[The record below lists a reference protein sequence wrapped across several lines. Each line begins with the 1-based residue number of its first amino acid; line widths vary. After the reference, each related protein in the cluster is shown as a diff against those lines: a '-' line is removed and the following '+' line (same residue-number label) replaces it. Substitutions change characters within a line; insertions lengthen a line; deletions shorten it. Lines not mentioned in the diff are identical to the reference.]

1 MNSEEVLKFLR
12 ELGQDEIISKFNRV
26 SPKEQ
31 NDFIAQVN
39 RLDKACRGG
48 IKDYLKRAKILL
60 EKSRKNVN
68 YYKDCKIEVPD
79 DIPHIDIGSDEFY
92 ELDQLGFDQ
101 IKDTVFVL
109 VAGGLGERLGYSGIK
124 IGLQNE
130 LITLRTYIEVYTD
143 FIKAFEDRIRKR
155 EEMPSD
161 WFIPFCIMTSGD
173 THDKTVSLLKSKSYF
188 GMKPNQITI
197 LKQNKLPAI
206 IDNECHLALK
216 PDKFLIETKP
226 HGHGDIHFY
235 YINLEKSANGLKKV
249 KGIWF
254 NLWIQMSLP
263 SIASLPP

>member
-1 MNSEEVLKFLR
+1 MNSEMVLKLLE

-31 NDFIAQVN
+31 KEFVSQVN

-60 EKSRKNVN
+60 EKSKKNVN
-68 YYKDCKIEVPD
+68 YFHDFTIEVPD
-79 DIPHIDIGSDEFY
+79 NIPHINIGSEEFY

-143 FIKAFEDRIRKR
+143 FIKAFEDRIRKK

-173 THDKTVSLLKSKSYF
+173 THDKTVSLLKSHSNF
-188 GMKPNQITI
+188 GLKQNQITI
-197 LKQNKLPAI
+197 LKPS
-206 IDNECHLALK
+206 
-216 PDKFLIETKP
+216 
-226 HGHGDIHFY
+226 DIHC
-235 YINLEKSANGLKKV
+235 
-249 KGIWF
+249 
-254 NLWIQMSLP
+254 Q
-263 SIASLPP
+263 